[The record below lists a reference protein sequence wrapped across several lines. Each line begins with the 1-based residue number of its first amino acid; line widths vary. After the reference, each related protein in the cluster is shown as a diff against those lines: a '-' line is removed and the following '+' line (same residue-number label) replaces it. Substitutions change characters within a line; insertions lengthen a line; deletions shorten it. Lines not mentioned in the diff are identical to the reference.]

1 MCSRRASHTGIA
13 SDKSMARVQRTL
25 VSLAGR
31 AVPSRRIIANP
42 AVADMHAVDKTRI
55 EGARCSERYVRTWIK
70 YRAVANGG

>member
-42 AVADMHAVDKTRI
+42 AVADMHAVDKRVSKGPAALNDTSAHGSNI
-55 EGARCSERYVRTWIK
+55 GL
-70 YRAVANGG
+70 